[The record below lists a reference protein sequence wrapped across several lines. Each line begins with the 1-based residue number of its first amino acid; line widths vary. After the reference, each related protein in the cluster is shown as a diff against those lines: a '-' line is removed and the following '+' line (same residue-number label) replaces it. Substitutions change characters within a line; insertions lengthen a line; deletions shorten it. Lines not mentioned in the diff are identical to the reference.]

1 MANLIRSKNE
11 KAKRGFIMKK
21 KNSILTPEVVNLLN
35 AATFWLE
42 ESEKPVYAHKLEDYF
57 LSFHYMRIHIP
68 EIDDSEVKFIFTD
81 DKISAEYIEFDEN
94 DAPTRTGEVEIY
106 RNLLGEEEEV
116 RKFVKNL
123 AKVIGIPISK
133 NKTHID
139 FLSQVFGSDFTWENP
154 LLDGNGNTLYRSAD
168 PDENFGYPMYKVIFN
183 DAEKTC
189 IALYDSLHGYQP
201 TGHIDLTD
209 TNCVNLMRQKLAELL
224 ESHANLIAGMANRM
238 FR

>member
-1 MANLIRSKNE
+1 
-11 KAKRGFIMKK
+11 MKK

-68 EIDDSEVKFIFTD
+68 EIEDSEVKFIFTD

-154 LLDGNGNTLYRSAD
+154 LLDGNENILFRSVESSGSSA
-168 PDENFGYPMYKVIFN
+168 GPMFKAIF
-183 DAEKTC
+183 DDDKKTC
-189 IALYDSLHGYQP
+189 IVKYNSYFCYENTETIPLLDP
-201 TGHIDLTD
+201 
-209 TNCVNLMRQKLAELL
+209 NCVSVMRRELAELMRD
-224 ESHANLIAGMANRM
+224 HAECVATLAKVM
-238 FR
+238 FS